1 MPFLVPDEPFPCCLA
16 PPFPFV
22 VWRLIHPLSLGALS
36 PYLQF
41 IIPDFPLKSKKIA
54 LAAKKIAKT
63 LGHIKNTPYLCN
75 R

>member
-1 MPFLVPDEPFPCCLA
+1 MPFLVPDEPFPCRLA

-22 VWRLIHPLSLGALS
+22 VWRLIP
-36 PYLQF
+36 PYLPF

-63 LGHIKNTPYLCN
+63 LGHIKNTPYLCT

>member
-1 MPFLVPDEPFPCCLA
+1 MPFLMPDEPFPCRSITH
-16 PPFPFV
+16 F
-22 VWRLIHPLSLGALS
+22 PLSLGVLS

-41 IIPDFPLKSKKIA
+41 IIPDFPKKSKKIA

-63 LGHIKNTPYLCN
+63 FGYIKNTPYLCI

>member
-1 MPFLVPDEPFPCCLA
+1 MPFLMPDEPFPCRSITH
-16 PPFPFV
+16 F
-22 VWRLIHPLSLGALS
+22 PLSLGVLS

-41 IIPDFPLKSKKIA
+41 IIPDFPQKSKKIA

-63 LGHIKNTPYLCN
+63 LGHIKNTPYLCT

>member
-1 MPFLVPDEPFPCCLA
+1 MSDESFPCRSITH
-16 PPFPFV
+16 F
-22 VWRLIHPLSLGALS
+22 PLSLGALS

-54 LAAKKIAKT
+54 LVAKKIAKM
-63 LGHIKNTPYLCN
+63 LGHIKNTPYLCT

>member
-1 MPFLVPDEPFPCCLA
+1 MPFLMPDEPFPCRLA
-16 PPFPFV
+16 PPLPFV
-22 VWRLIHPLSLGALS
+22 AWRLIPLS

-41 IIPDFPLKSKKIA
+41 IIPDFSLKSKKIA

-63 LGHIKNTPYLCN
+63 LGYIKNTPYLCT

>member
-1 MPFLVPDEPFPCCLA
+1 MPFLMPDEPFPCRSITH
-16 PPFPFV
+16 F
-22 VWRLIHPLSLGALS
+22 PLSLGVLS

-41 IIPDFPLKSKKIA
+41 IIPDFPQKSKKIA

-63 LGHIKNTPYLCN
+63 FGHIKNTPYLCI

>member
-1 MPFLVPDEPFPCCLA
+1 MSDEPFSCRLA
-16 PPFPFV
+16 PPF
-22 VWRLIHPLSLGALS
+22 PLSLGALS

-54 LAAKKIAKT
+54 LVAKKNAKM
-63 LGHIKNTPYLCN
+63 LGHIKNTPYLCT

>member
-1 MPFLVPDEPFPCCLA
+1 MSLPLLLGPSLPLCRLA
-16 PPFPFV
+16 PYP
-22 VWRLIHPLSLGALS
+22 
-36 PYLQF
+36 QF

-63 LGHIKNTPYLCN
+63 LGHIKNTPYLCT

>member
-1 MPFLVPDEPFPCCLA
+1 MSDEPFSCRLA

-22 VWRLIHPLSLGALS
+22 AWRLIPLS

-54 LAAKKIAKT
+54 LVAKKNAKM
-63 LGHIKNTPYLCN
+63 LGHIKNTPYLCT

>member
-1 MPFLVPDEPFPCCLA
+1 MSPSLVAWLLPF
-16 PPFPFV
+16 
-22 VWRLIHPLSLGALS
+22 PLSLGALSPFVAWRLILLS

-41 IIPDFPLKSKKIA
+41 IIPDFSLKSKKIA

-63 LGHIKNTPYLCN
+63 LGYIKNTPYLCT

>member
-1 MPFLVPDEPFPCCLA
+1 MSPSLVAWPLPY
-16 PPFPFV
+16 
-22 VWRLIHPLSLGALS
+22 PLSFGALS

-54 LAAKKIAKT
+54 LAAKKIAKM
-63 LGHIKNTPYLCN
+63 LGYIKNTPYLCT

>member
-1 MPFLVPDEPFPCCLA
+1 MPFLVPDEPSPCCLA

-22 VWRLIHPLSLGALS
+22 VWRLI

-63 LGHIKNTPYLCN
+63 LGHIKNTPYLCT

>member
-1 MPFLVPDEPFPCCLA
+1 MPDESFPCRLA
-16 PPFPFV
+16 PYVFIIYQ
-22 VWRLIHPLSLGALS
+22 LIPLSPVS
-36 PYLQF
+36 PPL

-63 LGHIKNTPYLCN
+63 FGDIKNTPYLCT

>member
-1 MPFLVPDEPFPCCLA
+1 MPFLMPDEPFPCCLA
-16 PPFPFV
+16 PPLPFV
-22 VWRLIHPLSLGALS
+22 VWRLILLS

-41 IIPDFPLKSKKIA
+41 IILDFPLKSKKIA

-63 LGHIKNTPYLCN
+63 LGYIKNTPYLCT

>member
-1 MPFLVPDEPFPCCLA
+1 MPFLVPDEPSPCRSITHFPL
-16 PPFPFV
+16 
-22 VWRLIHPLSLGALS
+22 LLGVLS

-41 IIPDFPLKSKKIA
+41 IIPDFPQKSKEIA

-63 LGHIKNTPYLCN
+63 LGYIKNTPYLCT